1 MNFSTWVIGAIYK
14 DLTLF
19 NISSYRT
26 SNFFKD
32 CFFQTDFLI
41 LLYKL
46 QFFQLVQENGLR
58 NAILWIIVLVVQ
70 GQNDV
75 PVIAVQGD
83 AMYSLGAWSRDV
95 QVVYLLDFLVK
106 TSLDCLFPNWKRTR
120 DSISDLVFIRGKGT
134 HYKPKV
140 GGWVSVSGCGVAAYG
155 MNS

>member
-58 NAILWIIVLVVQ
+58 NAIL
-70 GQNDV
+70 
-75 PVIAVQGD
+75 
-83 AMYSLGAWSRDV
+83 
-95 QVVYLLDFLVK
+95 
-106 TSLDCLFPNWKRTR
+106 
-120 DSISDLVFIRGKGT
+120 
-134 HYKPKV
+134 
-140 GGWVSVSGCGVAAYG
+140 
-155 MNS
+155 